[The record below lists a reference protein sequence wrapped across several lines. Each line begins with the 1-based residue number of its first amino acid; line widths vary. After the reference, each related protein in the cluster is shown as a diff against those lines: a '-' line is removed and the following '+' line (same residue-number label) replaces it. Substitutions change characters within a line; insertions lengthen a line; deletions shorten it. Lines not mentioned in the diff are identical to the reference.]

1 MINFK
6 LLLFIFMKINQVM
19 LISIFYNI
27 YKNYNLWFY
36 YIINIHILLKKIFI
50 LDLFVIICLYF

>member
-6 LLLFIFMKINQVM
+6 LLLFIFNKINQLM

-27 YKNYNLWFY
+27 YKNYNL
-36 YIINIHILLKKIFI
+36 
-50 LDLFVIICLYF
+50 